1 MDPTID
7 EILDIDEIREYDTE
21 QLVVYLQSV
30 KTLKLDEDD
39 LSILR
44 KEKYTGVNFL
54 KITEEKLRG
63 NGLRDGPAERLADF
77 AKEYCERKR
86 HKYSSIKSLKD
97 VLKDYSIDSDNISKI
112 PLFEPQIH
120 DIEDNDKYF
129 QNCIS
134 NILIRIKSYGSLAT
148 NSNKKMRREYVST
161 ILHAALRI
169 AEVGS
174 DSIFRMDVEYEVNGK
189 KYYGA
194 TDYAIMES
202 KSGNLICI
210 TEDKMDRS
218 IQEGI
223 AQNIRQLESSHDV
236 NKKKRKRGENE
247 DFDYLYGIVTS
258 AREWYFLLH
267 DPGKISISNAT
278 PFIIQYHEKA
288 WDKESDEYKN
298 LCKNT
303 KKVLSIIAGL
313 LLDKVDDIE
322 PEAKRTKVERFRSN
336 GN

>member
-86 HKYSSIKSLKD
+86 QEYLSIKSLKD
-97 VLKDYSIDSDNISKI
+97 VLKDYSIDSDNVSKI

-120 DIEDNDKYF
+120 DIEDND
-129 QNCIS
+129 N
-134 NILIRIKSYGSLAT
+134 YGSLAT
-148 NSNKKMRREYVST
+148 NSNEKMRREYVST

-298 LCKNT
+298 LCKYT

-322 PEAKRTKVERFRSN
+322 PEAKRTK
-336 GN
+336 